1 MVVET
6 DRASSAWDTY
16 YNSYLQVVHGL
27 SISTSGYVLN
37 AFSVTSTIIAPFIGW
52 GLRAYGR
59 YYWPAVSGIPFVII
73 GTALLI
79 HFRHPGTDIGYLVM
93 CQVFHGI
100 CGGIWAMTGPLAI
113 MASVDHQE
121 IAVVLAIYGM
131 FGSIGQAIGFAVSG
145 SMWTN
150 DMPKELLKHLPSNAK
165 NETMAIYGDINKQMA
180 FPIGSPIRDG
190 VIAAYGVVQRQM
202 VIAGCAFLP
211 FIIVSVLVWRNL
223 PIKERKQTKGTV
235 F

>member
-1 MVVET
+1 MEQKLT
-6 DRASSAWDTY
+6 LPSSAWDTY
-16 YNSYLQVVHGL
+16 YYSYLQVVHEL
-27 SISTSGYVLN
+27 SIAKAGYVLN

-59 YYWPAVSGIPFVII
+59 YYWPAVSGIPFCIL

-79 HFRHPGTDIGYLVM
+79 YFRHPGVDVGYLVM

-121 IAVVLAIYGM
+121 LAVVLAIYGM
-131 FGSIGQAIGFAVSG
+131 FGSIGQAVGFAVSG
-145 SMWTN
+145 SIWTN
-150 DMPKELLKHLPSNAK
+150 DLPRELNEHLPVGSK
-165 NETMAIYGDINKQMA
+165 NESMAIYGDITKQME
-180 FPIGSPIRDG
+180 FPIGNPIRDG
-190 VIAAYGVVQRQM
+190 VVDAYGAVQREM

>member
-1 MVVET
+1 MNELT
-6 DRASSAWDTY
+6 KSSSAWDTY
-16 YNSYLQVVHGL
+16 YYSYLQVVHDL
-27 SISTSGYVLN
+27 SIAKSGYILN

-59 YYWPAVSGIPFVII
+59 YYWPAVSGIPFCVL

-79 HFRHPGTDIGYLVM
+79 YFRHPGAEVGYLVM

-100 CGGIWAMTGPLAI
+100 CGGIWAMTAPLAI

-121 IAVVLAIYGM
+121 LAVVLAIYGM

-145 SMWTN
+145 SIWTN
-150 DMPKELLKHLPSNAK
+150 ELPKELGEFLPEGVK
-165 NETMAIYGDINKQMA
+165 NETMALYGDITKQMEY
-180 FPIGSPIRDG
+180 PIGTPIRDA
-190 VIAAYGVVQRQM
+190 VIGAYGVVQRQM

-211 FIIVSVLVWRNL
+211 FIIVCVLIWRNL